1 MADKTKVLV
10 LDDDPDVRATTQLF
24 LESRGFDVLT
34 AAGPEEGLRQVETQN
49 PDVVV
54 LDIMMPDGT
63 EGFHWVWKIRRHSD
77 SAVRDVPVIVVSSI
91 RGTTGF
97 HFGTGD
103 SDETGDYLPVQ
114 GFLDKPADP
123 DELARKIRAVLSKDA

>member
-1 MADKTKVLV
+1 MAERTKVLV
-10 LDDDPDVRATTQLF
+10 LDDDPDVRTTTRLF
-24 LESRGFDVLT
+24 LESRDFDVIT

-63 EGFHWVWKIRRHSD
+63 EGFHWVWSIRRHPD
-77 SAVRDVPVIVVSSI
+77 STVKDVPVIVVSSI
-91 RGTTGF
+91 RETTGF
-97 HFGTGD
+97 RFGTGD

-114 GFLDKPADP
+114 GFLDKPVDP
-123 DELARKIRAVLSKDA
+123 DELARKIRAVLPRDA